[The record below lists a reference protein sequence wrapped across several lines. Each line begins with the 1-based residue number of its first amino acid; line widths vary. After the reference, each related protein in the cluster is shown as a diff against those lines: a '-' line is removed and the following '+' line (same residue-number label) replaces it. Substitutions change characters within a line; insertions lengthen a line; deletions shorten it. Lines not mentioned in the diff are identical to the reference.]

1 MGYFHIIQ
9 YVEAELTKNTICI
22 ILLIFLQPVAKDSLF
37 LTKSPNRLMKRRI
50 RNETGMV

>member
-37 LTKSPNRLMKRRI
+37 LTKSPQPL
-50 RNETGMV
+50 NEKEN